1 MHSTAE
7 HARVLLSMLLL
18 GSSSCPVE
26 SMRARS
32 TRRFRSSGVKRGA
45 ADAFESSQSGKEGVC
60 GYARWNFGTTASL
73 GPLKTQDSRISR
85 RRAHQRS
92 AVA

>member
-1 MHSTAE
+1 MHTSTAE

-32 TRRFRSSGVKRGA
+32 TRRFRSSDKPHDAETLVPMIPTAPWRVGA
-45 ADAFESSQSGKEGVC
+45 ILRRKALMRFSPWR
-60 GYARWNFGTTASL
+60 YAPA
-73 GPLKTQDSRISR
+73 
-85 RRAHQRS
+85 
-92 AVA
+92 